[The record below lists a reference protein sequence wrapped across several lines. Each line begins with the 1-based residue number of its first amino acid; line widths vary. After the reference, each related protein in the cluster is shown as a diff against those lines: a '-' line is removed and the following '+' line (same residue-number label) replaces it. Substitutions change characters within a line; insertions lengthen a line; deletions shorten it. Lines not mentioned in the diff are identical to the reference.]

1 MDKRKRTK
9 YKHRSTKH
17 KYKTKYR
24 VTRTPLQIR
33 GELKCSGTLEMSEY
47 VFDFLQFTD
56 SDGDVALH
64 VFFYIAL
71 LIKPL
76 YFYNNSL
83 FMYIGKK
90 VKDVFTHFKC
100 QWRLENTDH

>member
-1 MDKRKRTK
+1 
-9 YKHRSTKH
+9 
-17 KYKTKYR
+17 
-24 VTRTPLQIR
+24 
-33 GELKCSGTLEMSEY
+33 MSEY

-56 SDGDVALH
+56 SDGDVALR

-83 FMYIGKK
+83 FMYIGA
-90 VKDVFTHFKC
+90 VVVVIV
-100 QWRLENTDH
+100 W